1 MSRRRVVPTV
11 LVGRRA
17 VIIWA
22 MFVVAVLV
30 HVFVA
35 MVRSYP
41 LVPTGAARSIESAA
55 ALTAV
60 LVVFIVTTV
69 MAAVRRNRRL
79 ESELRR
85 YRGGG
90 TNEVNQDTTWSTLG
104 DAIRG
109 YNQELQRSRVIR
121 SARIQAQ
128 RDLIRTIM
136 HGIKDRRLYV
146 LSGSGDILFQ
156 SAAVTA
162 TADEKENDSGGET
175 QFDPPGAA
183 MAAHLLAGKGSGTVR
198 VDGVEMHFTGVFG
211 RTVATTE
218 ATDTREIVLLPGLSY
233 IVITEEPIAMVF
245 RESTISEEIATNT
258 RSVMRGVRR
267 FLDGIR

>member
-1 MSRRRVVPTV
+1 
-11 LVGRRA
+11 
-17 VIIWA
+17 

-30 HVFVA
+30 YAFVV

-69 MAAVRRNRRL
+69 MIAVSRNRRL
-79 ESELRR
+79 ERQLRR

-90 TNEVNQDTTWSTLG
+90 TGEDDDDTTWSTLG

-109 YNQELQRSRVIR
+109 YNRELQRSRVIK

-136 HGIKDRRLYV
+136 HGIKDRRLYI

-162 TADEKENDSGGET
+162 SADEKKNDSAGET

-183 MAAHLLAGKGSGTVR
+183 IAAHLLAGKGSGTVR

-211 RTVATTE
+211 RTVATTD
-218 ATDTREIVLLPGLSY
+218 ATDREIVLLPGLSY
-233 IVITEEPIAMVF
+233 IVISEEPIATIF
-245 RESTISEEIATNT
+245 RESKISGEIASNT

-267 FLDGIR
+267 FLGGIR